1 MIRRPP
7 RSTRTDTLFP
17 YTTLERQRLGRVL
30 RALRPP
36 EMREEQDDRALV
48 RQLADRRH
56 RRLDPRRVAD
66 RAFEHRDVEVD
77 AHEHALAGD
86 VTDIVEGFERG
97 HFSHSVPGA
106 CPCEGRGPSPK
117 LSVSAAVRSVSIRP
131 EMGPCFRRG
140 TGNYSSFA
148 ITPAVSTMRFEKPH
162 SLSYQLTTRTS
173 LPSST
178 AETGRPSC
186 RERVCT

>member
-1 MIRRPP
+1 
-7 RSTRTDTLFP
+7 
-17 YTTLERQRLGRVL
+17 
-30 RALRPP
+30 
-36 EMREEQDDRALV
+36 MREKQDDRALV

-117 LSVSAAVRSVSIRP
+117 LSVSRSEEHTSALQSLMRIS
-131 EMGPCFRRG
+131 
-140 TGNYSSFA
+140 YSVFGL
-148 ITPAVSTMRFEKPH
+148 IKKHSTKPNK
-162 SLSYQLTTRTS
+162 
-173 LPSST
+173 
-178 AETGRPSC
+178 
-186 RERVCT
+186 

>member
-17 YTTLERQRLGRVL
+17 YTTLFRSRLGRVL
-30 RALRPP
+30 RPLRPP
-36 EMREEQDDRALV
+36 EMREKQDDRALV

-86 VTDIVEGFERG
+86 VTDIVEGSKS
-97 HFSHSVPGA
+97 SHLSL
-106 CPCEGRGPSPK
+106 RSP
-117 LSVSAAVRSVSIRP
+117 
-131 EMGPCFRRG
+131 
-140 TGNYSSFA
+140 
-148 ITPAVSTMRFEKPH
+148 
-162 SLSYQLTTRTS
+162 
-173 LPSST
+173 
-178 AETGRPSC
+178 
-186 RERVCT
+186 